1 MMNDQP
7 PTKTTRWALGIS
19 YRGTEY
25 FGFQRQKDVV
35 TVQSCLEDALSHVAD
50 HGVKLT
56 CAGRTD
62 RGVHALGQ
70 VIHFDTRA
78 VREHKS
84 WVMGVNSA
92 LPRDIRV
99 LWAKPVTDEFHARF
113 GATHR
118 RYRYVIHNHR
128 VRSAIWHDLTTWEP
142 RPLNMDAMHEAAQVF
157 VGTHDFTSFR
167 AVQCQ
172 AKSPVRT
179 VYEAG
184 FKQEGEHIVFEC
196 EANAFLH
203 HQIRNFIGSLL
214 MVGRGEHDGEWIKAV
229 LESRDR
235 KQAGATA
242 SAHGLYFLSVTYEK
256 EIL

>member
-1 MMNDQP
+1 
-7 PTKTTRWALGIS
+7 
-19 YRGTEY
+19 
-25 FGFQRQKDVV
+25 
-35 TVQSCLEDALSHVAD
+35 
-50 HGVKLT
+50 
-56 CAGRTD
+56 
-62 RGVHALGQ
+62 
-70 VIHFDTRA
+70 
-78 VREHKS
+78 
-84 WVMGVNSA
+84 
-92 LPRDIRV
+92 
-99 LWAKPVTDEFHARF
+99 
-113 GATHR
+113 
-118 RYRYVIHNHR
+118 
-128 VRSAIWHDLTTWEP
+128 
-142 RPLNMDAMHEAAQVF
+142 MDAMHEAAQVF